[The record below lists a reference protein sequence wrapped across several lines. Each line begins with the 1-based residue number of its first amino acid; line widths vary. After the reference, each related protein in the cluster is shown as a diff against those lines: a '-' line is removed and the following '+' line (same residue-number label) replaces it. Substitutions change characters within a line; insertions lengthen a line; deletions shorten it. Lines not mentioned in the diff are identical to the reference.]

1 MLPTRTVS
9 RGFTL
14 IELLV
19 VIAII
24 AVLIGLLLPAV
35 QDVRDAA
42 AAQAERDLVGKA
54 ADYDTAELCTP
65 PFCNALDGNFKDV
78 HLLYPEIPPSIFLP
92 AAPASGL
99 MRVSYDVTRLDTQPF
114 NLHPWT
120 DDNVHDPGITTIE
133 LLAYS
138 LLDDVAYTVEA
149 VDWFDCKVDWLD
161 CTGGWRAGEVDLI
174 VRQSEGGEA
183 SKLRALI
190 APDVPHTVR
199 IVGEPLA
206 VPEPTGLPLVA
217 AALLA
222 FAATRRRSAS
232 LPIPTKVTDAS
243 ARL

>member
-42 AAQAERDLVGKA
+42 AAQAERELVRDK
-54 ADYDTAELCTP
+54 ADYDIAVLCTP
-65 PFCNALDGNFKDV
+65 AICNFLAKG
-78 HLLYPEIPPSIFLP
+78 LLYPTIPDGIEIPE
-92 AAPASGL
+92 APASGL
-99 MRVSYDVTRLDTQPF
+99 MRVSYDATKLDTQPF
-114 NLHPWT
+114 GLHPWT
-120 DDNVHDPGITTIE
+120 DGNVHDPGITTIE

-138 LLDDVAYTVEA
+138 LLEDIAYTVEA
-149 VDWFDCKVDWLD
+149 VDWLDCKFDPRDCKVDWRD
-161 CTGGWRAGEVDLI
+161 GEVDFI
-174 VRQSEGGEA
+174 VRQSEGGQA

-190 APDVPHTVR
+190 APDTPHSVR
-199 IVGEPLA
+199 IVGEALA
-206 VPEPTGLPLVA
+206 VPEPTSLPLFA

-222 FAATRRRSAS
+222 FAATRRRSPS
-232 LPIPTKVTDAS
+232 LRVPTTVTGS
-243 ARL
+243 SGRP